1 MEFGDEL
8 GARVREH
15 LRPGEE
21 LRAAVRVS
29 KADGSTPTGMSRAE
43 MSGFRF
49 RRPANAGRRAVPGPR
64 RTLAEGLGEHVRL
77 VTDPRTLVL
86 TDQRLMLLSR
96 RPGSWSALLRRASG
110 SLRLRWECARPEFAS
125 ATEREGRLRLAFTDG
140 STILLLAPAAEL
152 DTFLASQ

>member
-1 MEFGDEL
+1 MESGDEL

-21 LRAAVRVS
+21 FRAAIRVS

-96 RPGSWSALLRRASG
+96 RALLRRASG

-152 DTFLASQ
+152 DTFLTSQ